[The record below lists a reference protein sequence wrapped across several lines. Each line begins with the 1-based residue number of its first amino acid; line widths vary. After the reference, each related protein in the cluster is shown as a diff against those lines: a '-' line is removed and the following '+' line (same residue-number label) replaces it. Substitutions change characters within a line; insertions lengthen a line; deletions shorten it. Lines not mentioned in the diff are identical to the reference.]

1 MALLPA
7 NQRRVGKEN
16 WLSINLYFILFCS
29 IRGVMSNLFTG
40 KPLNLIKSL
49 IFAQNINKL
58 YTARHPVTELKIG
71 PKFGQEG
78 WRRGA

>member
-7 NQRRVGKEN
+7 NHRRVGKEN

-29 IRGVMSNLFTG
+29 IRGVMSNLLTG

-58 YTARHPVTELKIG
+58 YLKLAQNFVRKAG
-71 PKFGQEG
+71 GEVHKHKMK
-78 WRRGA
+78 